1 MLFRSSAPPSGTLM
15 LSISGIRGIV
25 GDSLTPEVVTRYVSS
40 FAELQLTKNKGKLI
54 ILGYDTR
61 PAVTWIKHCV
71 IGTLLAFGVD
81 VLDIGVVP
89 TPTVQL
95 IVQAKQAAGGIII
108 TASHNPQI
116 WCGLKFVEYTGIFL
130 NQEGC
135 DNVFSDKKIHYAPH
149 DKLGKLEQWDGAID
163 YHIKKIAELP
173 YIDTELIRKQKFKV
187 AVDTI
192 NGAGS
197 VAIPPILKFFGCEIK
212 EINTEPTGIFAHT
225 PEPIP
230 QNLGQLMKIAKGN
243 DIGIAVDPDSDR
255 CVLIDEKGE
264 PLVEE
269 YTLALSVHLLLS
281 KFGVKAPVCRNTST
295 SRAIDDICALN
306 GVECFGTAIGEVNV
320 AMKMLEVKS
329 VIGGEGN
336 GGVMLEPIH
345 IGRDALVAVGLVLQ
359 LFAMEREKNPDVK
372 ISEIKASLPQWR
384 ISKSKIDLKP
394 TCPINE
400 LIKQW
405 KENIIKEYGDNVKLN
420 EVDGLRVDHKD
431 WWVHV
436 RKSNTEPVIRVIG
449 EGHTQEEAD
458 KVCKRV
464 YDQFQELLK

>member
-1 MLFRSSAPPSGTLM
+1 MTAPAGTLM

-25 GDSLTPEVVTRYVSS
+25 GDSLTPEIVTRYVAS
-40 FAELQLTKNKGKLI
+40 FAELQLTKNKGKLF

-61 PAVTWIKHCV
+61 PAVEWIKHIV
-71 IGTLLAFGVD
+71 MGTLLAYGVD

-95 IVQAKQAAGGIII
+95 IVQDRNAAGGIIV
-108 TASHNPQI
+108 TASHNPQM

-130 NQEGC
+130 DQKGC
-135 DNVFSDKKIHYAPH
+135 DNLFSEKQIKYAPH
-149 DKLGKLEQWDGAID
+149 DGLGKLSQWDGAIQF
-163 YHIKKIAELP
+163 HIDKISKLP
-173 YIDTELIRKQKFKV
+173 YINVDKIRSQKFKV

-197 VAIPPILKFFGCEIK
+197 LAIPQILKFFGCEIT
-212 EINTEPTGIFAHT
+212 ELNTEPTGIFAHT

-230 QNLGQLMKIAKGN
+230 ENLMQLREASKGL

-255 CVLIDEKGE
+255 CVLIDEKGD

-269 YTLALSVHLLLS
+269 YTLALAVHLLLS

-295 SRAIDDICALN
+295 SRAIDDICTMN
-306 GVECFGTAIGEVNV
+306 GVDCYGTAIGEVNV
-320 AMKMLEVKS
+320 AVKMLEVKS
-329 VIGGEGN
+329 IIGGEGN

-345 IGRDALVAVGLVLQ
+345 IGRDALVAVALVLQ
-359 LFAMEREKNPDVK
+359 LFAMERESNPNIK
-372 ISEIKASLPQWR
+372 ISEVKGALPQWR
-384 ISKSKIDLKP
+384 ISKMKIELDPRCPISKI
-394 TCPINE
+394 IE
-400 LIKQW
+400 QW
-405 KENIIKEYGDNVKLN
+405 KENIKKQYGETVKLN

-436 RKSNTEPVIRVIG
+436 RKSNTEPVVRVIG
-449 EGHTQEEAD
+449 EGHTQGEAD
-458 KVCKRV
+458 MVCKKV
-464 YDQFQELLK
+464 YDEFQQLMK